1 MRVSRAHET
10 HQTVGRRYSFDQ
22 DSVKQITRHSFV
34 AFLLRCMSNDR
45 SSTKPIDENMP
56 SLSKKPR
63 RSDQR
68 KPLPAA
74 NPHVDQLSGVE
85 TDAVK
90 KAKTRL
96 QSKDIS
102 GLKYFD
108 MLIPLLQRLHD
119 DQCQRDKAN
128 QRDLHYD
135 QYCMLILLYMFNP
148 TVTSLRA
155 IQQAS
160 ELNKVQKKLG
170 CKRSSLGSLS
180 EASRVFDSQRL
191 KQIIAELGDQTHRI
205 DPYKKLPG
213 IEQTITL
220 VDGSLVS
227 ALPSIIQ
234 ASLFK
239 ATEGSSLVKWRLHT
253 HFEVDRYVPTRI
265 DVTPD
270 GGGEHDERAVLENK
284 LESDRLY
291 VMDRGYAKFELFNAV
306 VAADSSYVC
315 RLRDNS
321 VFEVLQ
327 DRELSQA
334 DRDADVLSDQVISIG
349 QSSKSRKRPDH
360 PLRLV
365 CVKCSPH
372 TSRGKSKLG
381 STAPSS
387 DGILRI
393 ATNLLDVPA
402 EIIALIYSQRW
413 IIEIF
418 FRFFKQLLG
427 CSHLISHSQN
437 GIEIQT
443 YCAIIACMLINL
455 WTGRKPT
462 KRTLEMLSYYF
473 TGLATEAELIAHLE
487 KLKARG
493 AGKSKTN

>member
-1 MRVSRAHET
+1 MHADPQLVSQEQADADVNKT
-10 HQTVGRRYSFDQ
+10 G
-22 DSVKQITRHSFV
+22 
-34 AFLLRCMSNDR
+34 
-45 SSTKPIDENMP
+45 
-56 SLSKKPR
+56 KPR
-63 RSDQR
+63 
-68 KPLPAA
+68 
-74 NPHVDQLSGVE
+74 V
-85 TDAVK
+85 
-90 KAKTRL
+90 

-102 GLKYFD
+102 GLKYFA
-108 MLIPLLQRLHD
+108 MLIPLLQRFHE

-128 QRDLHYD
+128 QRELHYD
-135 QYCMLILLYMFNP
+135 QYGMLILLYMFNP

-160 ELNKVQKKLG
+160 ELGKVQKKLG
-170 CKRSSLGSLS
+170 CKRTSLGSLS
-180 EASRVFDSQRL
+180 EASRIFDSQRL
-191 KQIIAELGDQTHRI
+191 QAIISELGDQASSIGTH
-205 DPYKKLPG
+205 KKLRG
-213 IEQTITL
+213 IEQNITL

-234 ASLFK
+234 ASLLK
-239 ATEGSSLVKWRLHT
+239 ATEGSGLVKWRLHT

-270 GGGEHDERAVLENK
+270 GGGEHDERAVLGRT
-284 LESDRLY
+284 LEPDRLY
-291 VMDRGYAKFELFNAV
+291 VMDRGYAKFALFNDI
-306 VAADSSYVC
+306 VAAGSSYVC

-321 VFEVLQ
+321 VYDVIEQ
-327 DRELSQA
+327 RELTQA
-334 DRDADVLSDQVISIG
+334 DRDADVLSDQVVSLG
-349 QSSKSRKRPDH
+349 ASSKASQRPNH
-360 PLRLV
+360 PIRLI

-402 EIIALIYSQRW
+402 EIIALLYSQRW

-427 CSHLISHSQN
+427 CSHLISHGQN

-443 YCAIIACMLINL
+443 YCAIIACLLINL

-462 KRTLEMLSYYF
+462 KRTFEMISYYF
-473 TGLATEAELIAHLE
+473 TGLASEAELIAHLE
-487 KLKARG
+487 KLKTHDES
-493 AGKSKTN
+493 KSKNC

>member
-1 MRVSRAHET
+1 MHAEPQLVSQEQVDADVNT
-10 HQTVGRRYSFDQ
+10 TG
-22 DSVKQITRHSFV
+22 
-34 AFLLRCMSNDR
+34 
-45 SSTKPIDENMP
+45 
-56 SLSKKPR
+56 KPR
-63 RSDQR
+63 
-68 KPLPAA
+68 
-74 NPHVDQLSGVE
+74 V
-85 TDAVK
+85 
-90 KAKTRL
+90 

-102 GLKYFD
+102 GLKYFA
-108 MLIPLLQRLHD
+108 MLIPLLQRFHE

-128 QRDLHYD
+128 QRELHYD
-135 QYCMLILLYMFNP
+135 QYGMLILLYMFNP

-160 ELNKVQKKLG
+160 ELEKVQKKLG
-170 CKRSSLGSLS
+170 CKRTSLGSLS
-180 EASRVFDSQRL
+180 EASRIFDSQRL
-191 KQIIAELGDQTHRI
+191 QAIISELGDQASSIGTH
-205 DPYKKLPG
+205 KKLRG
-213 IEQTITL
+213 IEQNITL

-234 ASLFK
+234 ASLLK
-239 ATEGSSLVKWRLHT
+239 ATEGSGLVKWRLHT

-270 GGGEHDERAVLENK
+270 GGGEQDERAVLGRT
-284 LESDRLY
+284 LEPDRLY
-291 VMDRGYAKFELFNAV
+291 VMDRGYAKFALFNDI
-306 VAADSSYVC
+306 VAAGSSYVC

-321 VFEVLQ
+321 VYDIIEQ
-327 DRELSQA
+327 RELTQA
-334 DRDADVLSDQVISIG
+334 DRNADVLSDQVVSLG
-349 QSSKSRKRPDH
+349 ASSKAIQRPNH
-360 PLRLV
+360 PIRLI

-402 EIIALIYSQRW
+402 EIIALLYSQRW

-427 CSHLISHSQN
+427 CSHLISHGQN

-443 YCAIIACMLINL
+443 YCAIIACLLINL

-462 KRTLEMLSYYF
+462 KRTFEMISYYF
-473 TGLATEAELIAHLE
+473 TGLASEAELITHLE
-487 KLKARG
+487 KLKTHDES
-493 AGKSKTN
+493 KSKNC